1 MPNTNSR
8 RLFIGVP
15 PHPSTL
21 PLLKD
26 LQEQLRK
33 HGGIRPSECRWT
45 QEENIHLT
53 LQFLGET
60 DTEKMRLLIERMK
73 THQWRE
79 SHTVLLD
86 DLVAFPQFSKAR
98 VAGIGKISE
107 TTELH
112 ALQKEVEAI
121 VAACGFE
128 LERRDFTPHIT
139 LVRFTYAQNC
149 NFLKLRIPAI
159 EFFVEEVCLYESVLG
174 PSGSEYTIL
183 ERFKLPHS
191 SSA

>member
-1 MPNTNSR
+1 MPNSR

-15 PHPSTL
+15 PHPSNL
-21 PLLKD
+21 PLLVD
-26 LQEQLRK
+26 LQEQFRK
-33 HGGIRPSECRWT
+33 HSGVRPSECRWV
-45 QEENIHLT
+45 QEENLHLT

-60 DTEKMRLLIERMK
+60 AEEKRILLTERLK
-73 THQWRE
+73 AHVWRE
-79 SHTVLLD
+79 RHTVLLD

-112 ALQKEVEAI
+112 RLQKEVEGM

-174 PSGSEYTIL
+174 PHGSEYSIL